1 LPNHHNLHILAIALD
16 PLDPDNV
23 LVSFSESGEVSP
35 TMSCSKARVGDV
47 VASIHRDAYAQEAQL
62 VVTFL
67 RQRRRSSTE
76 EVDVELRLADA
87 VLRAREDIPTE
98 HRYFVGKVP
107 HIIPTLARP
116 PRQELLTLPWART
129 VTVDHINAAFATLH
143 FSEELVGHETEP
155 SNRQQWHGEDNDRAE

>member
-1 LPNHHNLHILAIALD
+1 MPNHHNLHILAIALD
-16 PLDPDNV
+16 PLDRENV

-35 TMSCSKARVGDV
+35 TMSCLKASVGDV

-62 VVTFL
+62 VVAFL

-87 VLRAREDIPTE
+87 VLRARESIPTE
-98 HRYFVGKVP
+98 HLFFLGTRCYNIDNV
-107 HIIPTLARP
+107 ARA
-116 PRQELLTLPWART
+116 PRLELLTLPWVRT
-129 VTVDHINAAFATLH
+129 VTIDHINAAFATLH